1 MTRKIWN
8 AKLLHFLLG
17 FTFLIGL
24 LPISNHML
32 SMQAMHMDATA
43 SLGSPVQEKT
53 SNNSTGSC
61 CEAIGSFLLACDFM
75 AFQIAFVGSNGG
87 NNQIAY
93 SIPIV
98 QSIYIES
105 LAPPPKA

>member
-1 MTRKIWN
+1 MISKIWN
-8 AKLLHFLLG
+8 SKLLHILLG
-17 FTFLIGL
+17 TIFLVGL

-32 SMQAMHMDATA
+32 SMQEMHMAVEASISSTA
-43 SLGSPVQEKT
+43 QEKT
-53 SNNSTGSC
+53 GGNSTGPC
-61 CEAIGSFLLACDFM
+61 CEAIGSLLLACDFM
-75 AFQIAFVGSNGG
+75 VFQSAWVGSNRGSE
-87 NNQIAY
+87 QIAY